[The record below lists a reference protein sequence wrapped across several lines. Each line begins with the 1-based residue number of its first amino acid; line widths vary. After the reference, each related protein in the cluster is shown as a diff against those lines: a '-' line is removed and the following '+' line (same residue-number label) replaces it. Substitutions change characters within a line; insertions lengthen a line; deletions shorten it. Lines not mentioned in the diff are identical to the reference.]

1 MTDKTERDVHERSG
15 YEFHHAEN
23 QEEIVITT
31 ETPDEEVWL
40 NDGDPDSPFFHTPRS
55 AANTEIREI
64 PMPSDSWPAWNEEEV
79 NPAHESSGIGS
90 APPGSAAGPVRS
102 HPHHHQIL

>member
-1 MTDKTERDVHERSG
+1 MNDDKTERDVHERSG

-40 NDGDPDSPFFHTPRS
+40 NDGDPDSPLFPY
-55 AANTEIREI
+55 
-64 PMPSDSWPAWNEEEV
+64 
-79 NPAHESSGIGS
+79 
-90 APPGSAAGPVRS
+90 APFRRQYGNS
-102 HPHHHQIL
+102 